1 MRFTRKHMIFWAA
14 AGLLLVS
21 LIYRLMNPYVQPR
34 VDTLTYTG
42 RGSDFKK
49 IKAEPGDE
57 RAVAADPFG
66 SSKGKAVSGK
76 VYKNLFA
83 LYKPPQ
89 TAGQEK
95 QSGGKQDRQLEIT
108 SLPGPVTKD
117 PVFAVKEYLAS
128 YKFYGSYDSAGKKAV
143 FLAKNKLVLVARKGD
158 RIDGKYEI
166 EDIQEDFIRIK
177 AVDLNQ
183 TMDIK
188 IGEFNDD

>member
-1 MRFTRKHMIFWAA
+1 MIFFAA

-42 RGSDFKK
+42 RSSDSKK
-49 IKAEPGDE
+49 IKAEPGDD
-57 RAVAADPFG
+57 RVVADPFAR
-66 SSKGKAVSGK
+66 SNGKAVSGK
-76 VYKNLFA
+76 VYKDLFA

-95 QSGGKQDRQLEIT
+95 QSIGKKDRQLEIT
-108 SLPGPVTKD
+108 PPYRPVTKD
-117 PVFAVKEYLAS
+117 PVLAIKEYIAS

-143 FLAKNKLVLVARKGD
+143 FLAKNKLVLVARTGD

-166 EDIQEDFIRIK
+166 EDIQDDFIRIK
-177 AVDLNQ
+177 ATDLNQ
-183 TMDIK
+183 TIDIN
-188 IGEFNDD
+188 IREFNDD